1 MPRIP
6 IEFNDEKANGV
17 LADLQ
22 KIKVVYRGYAPKNT
36 FFFFKALTSKSI
48 CCLI

>member
-6 IEFNDEKANGV
+6 IEYYDEKANGL

-22 KIKVVYRGYAPKNT
+22 RLKVVYRGYAPKNT
-36 FFFFKALTSKSI
+36 FYYFKSLTSKGTI
-48 CCLI
+48 T